1 MTGDS
6 WGSPVDSAAVQ
17 ALSPLLLSDYAVGEQ
32 VDWLRLSRSWETD
45 FPSDY
50 VAFMSAYGAGGIS
63 DAFEVLRPD
72 GRSTGDSD
80 GMSGETANA
89 RAVWPS
95 TSLPTEGSSSPK
107 SPVIAWGVTVG
118 ADVVCWLTGNG
129 NPDRWPVVVV
139 SRDGLSRWASYEC
152 GMVEFLRRVF
162 SGELEACPFSDATLW
177 GTGGQKFVHWQEER
191 RLLES
196 GVDPWTGEPDPLAG
210 IGFD

>member
-1 MTGDS
+1 MDG
-6 WGSPVDSAAVQ
+6 PVDSAAVQ

-32 VDWLRLSRSWETD
+32 VDWSRLSRSWETG
-45 FPSDY
+45 FPSDC

-72 GRSTGDSD
+72 ESSTGDPD
-80 GMSGETANA
+80 GMAGETANA
-89 RAVWPS
+89 RAVWP
-95 TSLPTEGSSSPK
+95 TASLPTEGSSSPRI
-107 SPVIAWGVTVG
+107 PVIAWGVTVG
-118 ADVVCWLTGNG
+118 ADVVCWLTGNE
-129 NPDRWPVVVV
+129 NPDRWPVAVV
-139 SRDGLSRWASYEC
+139 SRDGFSRWTSYEC

-177 GTGGQKFVHWQEER
+177 GTGAQKFVHWQEER

-210 IGFD
+210 VGFD

>member
-6 WGSPVDSAAVQ
+6 LDSPVGLAAVQ
-17 ALSPLLLSDYAVGEQ
+17 ALSPLLVSDYAVGEH
-32 VDWLRLSRSWETD
+32 VDWPLLSRLWGTG

-50 VAFMSAYGAGGIS
+50 VAFMSVYGAGGIS
-63 DAFEVLRPD
+63 DAFEILRPD
-72 GRSTGDSD
+72 ESSTGDSD
-80 GMSGETANA
+80 GMAGETANA
-89 RAVWPS
+89 RAMWPS
-95 TSLPTEGSSSPK
+95 ASRPVEGFSAPK
-107 SPVIAWGVTVG
+107 SPVIAWGVTAG
-118 ADVVCWLTGNG
+118 ADVVCWLTGNE

-139 SRDGLSRWASYEC
+139 SRDGFSRWESYEC

-177 GTGGQKFVHWQEER
+177 GTGEQKFVHWKEER
-191 RLLES
+191 RMLES

>member
-1 MTGDS
+1 MD
-6 WGSPVDSAAVQ
+6 SPVGSAAVQ
-17 ALSPLLLSDYAVGEQ
+17 ALSPLLRSDYAVGEQ
-32 VDWLRLSRSWETD
+32 VDWSNLTRSWGTG

-72 GRSTGDSD
+72 EFSAGDSD
-80 GMSGETANA
+80 GMAGETANA

-95 TSLPTEGSSSPK
+95 EYRPVEGFSSLK
-107 SPVIAWGVTVG
+107 SPVIAWGVTAG
-118 ADVVCWLTGNG
+118 ADVVCWLTRDES
-129 NPDRWPVVVV
+129 PDRWPVVVV
-139 SRDGLSRWASYEC
+139 GRDGFSRWASHEC
-152 GMVEFLRRVF
+152 GMAEFLRRVF

-177 GTGGQKFVHWQEER
+177 GTGAQRFVHGKEER

-196 GVDPWTGEPDPLAG
+196 GVDPWTGGPDPLAG